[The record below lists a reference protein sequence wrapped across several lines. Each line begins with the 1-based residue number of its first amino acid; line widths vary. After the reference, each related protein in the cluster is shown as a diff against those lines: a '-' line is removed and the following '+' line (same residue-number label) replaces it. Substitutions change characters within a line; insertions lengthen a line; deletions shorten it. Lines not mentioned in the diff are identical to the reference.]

1 VIHYPLIIAPAA
13 CAIAAFVL
21 GLSVV
26 WRPAEQLTGLFR
38 AYLGAL
44 GLMVLFLVG
53 AVVVDWPDLETV
65 RRLVYAGLLALVA
78 YTVWRGWQAALNL
91 EQHHGAWRDAYV
103 ENVGFTLISLFDGFV
118 MVSAIDLGSPIWLVV
133 AIGVLGI
140 LVGRLGVLR
149 LKARTTGPATVL
161 AR

>member
-65 RRLVYAGLLALVA
+65 RRLAYAGLLALVA
-78 YTVWRGWQAALNL
+78 YTV
-91 EQHHGAWRDAYV
+91 
-103 ENVGFTLISLFDGFV
+103 
-118 MVSAIDLGSPIWLVV
+118 
-133 AIGVLGI
+133 
-140 LVGRLGVLR
+140 
-149 LKARTTGPATVL
+149 
-161 AR
+161 